1 MLLTDVV
8 RALELTVADTALLVI
23 SGVIIALFGVTI
35 LFSVY
40 AVALRYRHEQR
51 DRLWADLRARWEGPL
66 LDAIADPAA
75 IPTVQSLVDEEH
87 RLYFVNFVLEFSR
100 RMRGGEL
107 AVLRTVVAPFL
118 EEIGRRASHP
128 NSQVRT
134 RAMQTLGTL
143 GLPAYEKHVL
153 AGLDDPSPL
162 VSFVAA
168 RYLARAEFPQY
179 GRAVLDSVSRFD
191 GANFRFL
198 ASMLASIGPTISPEL
213 RARLADSERP
223 EWERAVIAE
232 ALMMQREPRAGDVAA
247 EVLGQTEDRE
257 LSIRLLRLLGTVGRR
272 EHLEAIRARSTTD
285 DVFVRAQALSAMGR
299 LGDERDLPVLIAGMD
314 DDSPWVA
321 LHAARGIRE
330 AGGRGVLFELAQTEL
345 GYAALAGQVL
355 YEEPEP

>member
-1 MLLTDVV
+1 MFFTDLV

-23 SGVIIALFGVTI
+23 SGVIIALFGVTVV
-35 LFSVY
+35 FSAY
-40 AVALRYRHEQR
+40 AVVLRYRHAQR
-51 DRLWADLRARWEGPL
+51 DRLWAELRNRWEKPL
-66 LDAIADPAA
+66 LDAIADPES
-75 IPTVQSLVDEEH
+75 IPALQRLVEEKH
-87 RLYFVNFVLEFSR
+87 QLYFVNYILEFSR
-100 RMRGGEL
+100 RMRGEER
-107 AVLRTVVAPFL
+107 AVLRTLVAPFL
-118 EEIGRRASHP
+118 DEIGRRASHP

-143 GLPAYEKHVL
+143 GLPAYEREVL
-153 AGLDDPSPL
+153 AGLEDPSPL

-179 GRAVLDSVSRFD
+179 GRAVLDSISRFD

-213 RARLADSERP
+213 RARLADPDRP
-223 EWERAVIAE
+223 DWERAVIAE
-232 ALMMQREPRAGDVAA
+232 ALMMQREPRSGDVAA
-247 EVLGQTEDRE
+247 DVLVQTRDRE

-314 DDSPWVA
+314 DESPWVA

-345 GYAALAGQVL
+345 AYASLAGQVL
-355 YEEPEP
+355 YEEVEP